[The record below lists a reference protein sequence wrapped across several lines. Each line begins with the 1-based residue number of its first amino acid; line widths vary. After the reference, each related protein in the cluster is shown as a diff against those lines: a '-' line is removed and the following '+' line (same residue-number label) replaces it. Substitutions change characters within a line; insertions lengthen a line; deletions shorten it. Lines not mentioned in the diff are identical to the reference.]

1 MVNSVVSYETID
13 SHNNFSDHLP
23 LKLTLSIDV
32 ESLTTVE
39 RNFRPCVAWHK
50 CNDTHLSNY
59 RDKIDKILLK
69 LINPNHEALRC
80 TNKNCVEHNTYISYL
95 YNAIIKACAEA
106 SEACLPH
113 NSHAGGKRI
122 IPGWK

>member
-1 MVNSVVSYETID
+1 M
-13 SHNNFSDHLP
+13 
-23 LKLTLSIDV
+23 
-32 ESLTTVE
+32 
-39 RNFRPCVAWHK
+39 
-50 CNDTHLSNY
+50 
-59 RDKIDKILLK
+59 
-69 LINPNHEALRC
+69 HEALRC

-122 IPGWK
+122 IPGWKEHVQEHADKAKLWHEVWLQKN